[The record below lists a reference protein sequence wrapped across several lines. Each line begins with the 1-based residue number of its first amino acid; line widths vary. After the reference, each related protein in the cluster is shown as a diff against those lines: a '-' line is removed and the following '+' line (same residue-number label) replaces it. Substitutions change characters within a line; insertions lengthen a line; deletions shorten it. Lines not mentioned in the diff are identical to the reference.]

1 MITHLLDTDV
11 CIFALKKRSAALLEK
26 FTAHDGVMAISDVT
40 LFELYYG
47 AENYEEAQARVAKI
61 EDFASRLEILPFDS
75 KAARHAG
82 NIRATLEAA
91 GKIIGAYDIQI
102 AAIARSQGLILATNN
117 LREFGRIEGL
127 RIERWV

>member
-11 CIFALKKRSAALLEK
+11 CIFALKKRSGALLEK

-82 NIRATLEAA
+82 NIRAKLESA

>member
-26 FTAHDGVMAISDVT
+26 LNAHDGVMAISDVT

-47 AENYEEAQARVAKI
+47 AENYQDAQVRITMI
-61 EDFASRLEILPFDS
+61 EDFASRLEILAFDS

-82 NIRATLEAA
+82 NIRAKLEAS
-91 GKIIGAYDIQI
+91 GKIIVAYDIQI
-102 AAIARSQGLILATNN
+102 AATARSQGLILATNN
-117 LREFGRIEGL
+117 VREFGRVEGL
-127 RIERWV
+127 RVERWA